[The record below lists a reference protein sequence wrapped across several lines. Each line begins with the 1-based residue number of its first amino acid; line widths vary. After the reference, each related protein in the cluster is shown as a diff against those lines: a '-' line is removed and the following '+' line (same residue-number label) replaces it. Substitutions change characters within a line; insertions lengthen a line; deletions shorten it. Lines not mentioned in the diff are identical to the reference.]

1 MQAFFNF
8 FKRLLSRLKK
18 RSKRQAIE
26 VNPLSKPIP
35 DDIEAPPEVIEDE
48 QDSPLLEYG
57 EPPHVYQYRQP
68 KITLYRPSE
77 LIKTECISLHNEPN
91 ASNKF
96 YENQNRKTQAK
107 GVSMLAPDRDLIQQ
121 KLAAEIGQ
129 RGERTSNYSAL
140 PIAAYGKQLRNLY
153 IPLPSGKRTEI
164 DTLNI
169 SVSGIYVLE
178 TKNYRGWI
186 YGNEDWKN
194 WTVSYSR
201 EKKYTFYNPIMQ
213 NATHIWAL
221 QSVLPEISPDA
232 YFSLVIFNDASE
244 FKRLEHH
251 SPRTYVL
258 KHGDLNS
265 FFNSLL
271 RDNMGLLTREKV
283 NEIFHKLKP
292 YSNVSDAVKQR
303 HIEDVNRRRT
313 QGQNY
318 YH

>member
-1 MQAFFNF
+1 MQVFFNF

-26 VNPLSKPIP
+26 VNPLSKPVP
-35 DDIEAPPEVIEDE
+35 DDVEVPSEVIEDE

-57 EPPHVYQYRQP
+57 EPPHIDQYQQP
-68 KITLYRPSE
+68 KISPCRSSE
-77 LIKTECISLHNEPN
+77 LIQTEHTHVYNKPNTGNKVYLTQSLRKQMND
-91 ASNKF
+91 ASM
-96 YENQNRKTQAK
+96 RT
-107 GVSMLAPDRDLIQQ
+107 PDEDIIQQ

-153 IPLPSGKRTEI
+153 IPLPSGRRTEI
-164 DTLNI
+164 DTVNI

-194 WTVSYSR
+194 WTVSYSK

-221 QSVLPEISPDA
+221 QSVLSDISPDA

-258 KHGDLNS
+258 KHGDLNP

-271 RDNMGLLTREKV
+271 RDNAGLLTREKV
-283 NEIFHKLKP
+283 NEIFHRLKP
-292 YSNVSDAVKQR
+292 YSNVSDEVKQR

-313 QGQNY
+313 QSQGY